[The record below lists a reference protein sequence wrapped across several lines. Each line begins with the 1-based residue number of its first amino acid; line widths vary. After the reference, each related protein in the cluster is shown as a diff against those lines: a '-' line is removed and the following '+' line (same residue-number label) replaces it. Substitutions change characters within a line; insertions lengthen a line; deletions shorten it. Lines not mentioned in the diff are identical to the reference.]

1 MFLISSSLSMP
12 SIRHKNMILEWSKID
27 LRTRLTEIAEG
38 EVTSDLT
45 TITEMGHLL
54 FSSQV
59 RQKTR

>member
-12 SIRHKNMILEWSKID
+12 SIRHKNMISEWSKID
-27 LRTRLTEIAEG
+27 LRTKLTEIAGG
-38 EVTSDLT
+38 EVTTDLT

>member
-27 LRTRLTEIAEG
+27 LRTRLTEIAGG
-38 EVTSDLT
+38 EVTTDLT
-45 TITEMGHLL
+45 TIKEMGHLL